1 MKSKKTS
8 TAVNVLLLLA
18 GAGLLMLTSG
28 CSSIQMYNM
37 WHDPTYS
44 AGPLNKVLV
53 VAMRKDS
60 LNRRMWEDAFVSA
73 MMEHRAKTTFVSSY
87 QLFPEE
93 LPDTLSIRE
102 KVKQEGFDGIL
113 IISRITLD
121 TLQKYV
127 PGYTTYEPAYY
138 YGPWWGYYD
147 TYWQAVYH
155 PEHTEAE
162 QEVTVRTDLLLV
174 QENGKLV
181 WSVTSRAIDPAS
193 PLQFRNSVAE
203 LATNDLTKQ
212 DLIH

>member
-1 MKSKKTS
+1 MKSKKTLIII
-8 TAVNVLLLLA
+8 NVLLLLV
-18 GAGLLMLTSG
+18 GVSLLLVSG

-37 WHDPTYS
+37 WHDPTYN

-73 MMEHRAKTTFVSSY
+73 MMEQRAKTTFVSSY
-87 QLFPEE
+87 QLFPDQ
-93 LPDTLSIRE
+93 LPDTLTIRE
-102 KVKQEGFDGIL
+102 RVRQEGFDGIL

-138 YGPWWGYYD
+138 EPWWGFYD

-155 PEHTEAE
+155 PEHTETE
-162 QEVTVRTDLLLV
+162 KEVTVRTDLLLV
-174 QENGKLV
+174 QENGKMV

-193 PLQFRNSVAE
+193 PVQFRNSVAE
-203 LATNDLTKQ
+203 LATNDLKKQ

>member
-1 MKSKKTS
+1 MNS
-8 TAVNVLLLLA
+8 TRSLTAIHVLLLLA
-18 GAGLLMLTSG
+18 GVGLLVLVSG

-37 WHDPTYS
+37 WHDPTYN
-44 AGPLNKVLV
+44 AGPLNKVLI
-53 VAMRKDS
+53 VAMRRNS

-73 MMEHRAKTTFVSSY
+73 MMEQRAKTTFVSSY

-102 KVKQEGFDGIL
+102 RVKQEGFDGIL
-113 IISRITLD
+113 IVSRITLD
-121 TLQKYV
+121 TLHRYV

-147 TYWQAVYH
+147 TYWQAVYN
-155 PEHTEAE
+155 PPHTVQEK
-162 QEVTVRTDLLLV
+162 EVTVRTDLLLA

-193 PLQFRNSVAE
+193 PVQFRNSVAE
-203 LATNDLTKQ
+203 LATNDLEKQ
-212 DLIH
+212 HFVH